1 MAAVLD
7 MLETAKAESPIHNL
21 DPRAKALWWLFLI
34 ICPIVTTNP
43 LALLG
48 LTAWLWLMAPIAG
61 IGRKM
66 YRLLITVYPVMV
78 GFIVVTWPFFY
89 KGQPHDRYL
98 IDWLFVHLSVEGI
111 IYALAMGLRIVTA
124 LTACT
129 FFVMVTDLMDLA
141 GALGELMQKVG
152 ISYTFPLMILSSFKF
167 LPEVS
172 GDFITI
178 QESFRSRALDL
189 EQGNLWERMKK
200 LIPVVIP
207 LIDSTLRHASNI
219 AIALELKAF
228 GAAKRRTFYKQ
239 YKMGPRDVLFILS
252 GAAALGLC
260 IYLRVIGLGTVEV
273 FL

>member
-43 LALLG
+43 LVLLG
-48 LTAWLWLMAPIAG
+48 LTLWLWLMAPIAG

-66 YRLLITVYPVMV
+66 YRLLAAVYPVMV
-78 GFIVVTWPFFY
+78 GFIILTWPFFY
-89 KGQPHDRYL
+89 KGQPDDHYL
-98 IDWLFVHLSVEGI
+98 INWLFIHLSIEGI
-111 IYALAMGLRIVTA
+111 VYALAMGLRIVMA

-141 GALGELMQKVG
+141 GALGELMQKIG

-200 LIPVVIP
+200 IAPVAIP

-228 GAAKRRTFYKQ
+228 GAVKKRTFYVQHKIRL
-239 YKMGPRDVLFILS
+239 RDVLFILT
-252 GAAALGLC
+252 GVAALGLC
-260 IYLRVIGLGTVEV
+260 VYLRAVGLGTVEI